1 MEIRIGSV
9 RRKNLN
15 YALPYVRPR
24 LVTHPF
30 GSDRGCDHLRH
41 LERAITGTS

>member
-1 MEIRIGSV
+1 MEVRIGSV

-15 YALPYVRPR
+15 YALPYVRTR

-30 GSDRGCDHLRH
+30 GSDRGCDHLCH
-41 LERAITGTS
+41 LERPITGTS